1 MANVSALHA
10 IAVNIR
16 AAGSKDPRT
25 GIVYGGIYFPDHRTR
40 EGKILPAHWEG
51 NVFINHLGYT
61 DSQGNYVEPSN
72 DLIRVTAWNG
82 RNSAPGKGLA
92 DLFAKIVSVG
102 KEFSCSLTLK
112 QYNKRLF
119 INNTPM
125 ADQNGQP
132 ITYPSYNWTV
142 KDDLIWGDDAAN
154 VIAQE
159 IANWAAYPNPTFF
172 SRPAYW
178 NVPGHADH
186 EAWKYILQQRMAL
199 VYNGES
205 VYGYAR
211 VMIPEGAQLVNRAQ
225 MQTSAPQMQPAQP
238 QTGMMPAMQPAQPMQ
253 PMQPMQQ
260 PQMQPAQ
267 PQPMQTGMMP
277 MHGMQPMQTGMAP
290 MQPVTS
296 MPSMPAPVAPTAA
309 ATGMGAMQPAMS
321 GMPGMPTYTPETPI

>member
-1 MANVSALHA
+1 MANVSALH
-10 IAVNIR
+10 VNVVNAR
-16 AAGSKDPRT
+16 AAGSKDPKS
-25 GIVYGGIYFPDHRTR
+25 GVIFGGIYFPDHRTR

-61 DSQGNYVEPSN
+61 DREGNYVEPSN
-72 DLIRVTAWNG
+72 DLIRITAWNG

-102 KEFSCSLTLK
+102 KEFSCSLTMK
-112 QYNKRLF
+112 QFMKRLF
-119 INNTPM
+119 INNQPM
-125 ADQNGQP
+125 ADAQGNP
-132 ITYPSYNWTV
+132 ITYPSYTWTV

-225 MQTSAPQMQPAQP
+225 MQTSAPTAAATGMGTMQPAMSGMPGMQTYTP
-238 QTGMMPAMQPAQPMQ
+238 DNRAQMQTSAATGMGAMQHAMSGIPESAQLVNRA
-253 PMQPMQQ
+253 
-260 PQMQPAQ
+260 QMQ
-267 PQPMQTGMMP
+267 
-277 MHGMQPMQTGMAP
+277 
-290 MQPVTS
+290 TS
-296 MPSMPAPVAPTAA
+296 A